1 MKLHMGLV
9 VLVKK
14 CQPSLIFYCKIP
26 IFCVSPSQ
34 NLPKFCWSCLTGL
47 TNFVKSVMFGGK
59 LQNRLPVDC
68 LHVFRQNGRNFY
80 SINLEIYNDLNDD
93 AFVTGGLKYLCRLS
107 LSVSD
112 KFVGLLLTRFSDR
125 KILIVSCLFSD
136 CYDMTLRTGIF
147 FVSL

>member
-1 MKLHMGLV
+1 MYKCTINSGFMKLHMGLV

-26 IFCVSPSQ
+26 IFCVSPLQ

-136 CYDMTLRTGIF
+136 L
-147 FVSL
+147 